1 MRGSYRSTGAFLEQ
15 LARLVRERLPAE
27 LADFETRP
35 GPALVKLFSG
45 DPAVHYEAWLHR
57 SRGRLELG
65 LHFERRDA
73 AANARDLARL
83 SADLLLVK
91 AAVSAA
97 IEAEPWDKGWT
108 RIYEVVPLEP
118 LSPAYAERIAD
129 RWARLIA
136 VLEPLRRAAG

>member
-35 GPALVKLFSG
+35 GPALVKLFYG

-91 AAVSAA
+91 AAVSEAV
-97 IEAEPWDKGWT
+97 EAEPWDKGWT

-118 LSPAYAERIAD
+118 LSPEYAERIAD

-136 VLEPLRRAAG
+136 ILEPLRRAAG